1 MYNHDHS
8 SSSKRIGWAFF
19 LNLIFTI
26 IEFIGGW
33 LTNSTAIM
41 ATKRTANLMRP
52 PLSRACPEAPFHNDG
67 TGSARWPGADAHA

>member
-26 IEFIGGW
+26 IEFKGNVFKNALI
-33 LTNSTAIM
+33 LQDFSTVYVVNFFFKI
-41 ATKRTANLMRP
+41 RY
-52 PLSRACPEAPFHNDG
+52 F
-67 TGSARWPGADAHA
+67 SAM